1 MIRDKNRARQ
11 KDQTPLTGKTED
23 QLNRIEVFKKM
34 CRMLEMKRKRFLEE
48 DWRHYAKLIPQQQ
61 FIHLMMV
68 RHSLPCNLARIMQMT
83 GLTSPGASIF
93 VDKMVKHGVFER
105 VDDPGDRRNVIINFT
120 PRALEMVGH
129 LEDRLNRYIFNFFD
143 ICSEEELAAL
153 EEASRI
159 VCRVL
164 DNVDDQDPFDR

>member
-1 MIRDKNRARQ
+1 MIRDRNKTRQ
-11 KDQTPLTGKTED
+11 KEVTPLTGKTED

-48 DWRHYAKLIPQQQ
+48 DWRHYAKLLPQQQ

-68 RHSLPCNLARIMQMT
+68 RHSLPCNLARIMAMT

-93 VDKMVKHGVFER
+93 VDKMVKHGIFER

-120 PRALEMVGH
+120 PRAAEMVGH
-129 LEDRLNRYIFNFFD
+129 LEDRLNRYIFNFFE
-143 ICSEEELAAL
+143 ICTEEELTVL

-164 DNVDDQDPFDR
+164 DRVDEDSPLDQ

>member
-1 MIRDKNRARQ
+1 MIRNSAKNRQ
-11 KDQTPLTGKTED
+11 KDSSPLTGKTED

-120 PRALEMVGH
+120 PRAAEMVGH
-129 LEDRLNRYIFNFFD
+129 LEDRLNRYIFNFFE
-143 ICSEEELAAL
+143 ICTEEELVVL

-164 DNVDDQDPFDR
+164 DNVDEDNPLDQ